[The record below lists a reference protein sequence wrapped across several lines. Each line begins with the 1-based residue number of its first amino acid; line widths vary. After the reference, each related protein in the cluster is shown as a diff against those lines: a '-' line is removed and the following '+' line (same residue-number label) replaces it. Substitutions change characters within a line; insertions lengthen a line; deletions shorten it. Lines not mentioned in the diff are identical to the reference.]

1 MLWIE
6 HTETL
11 KSKLYIIF
19 YSQTAQSNWKQKD
32 TFDSSVIKVIQFT
45 ENQISAHEIFCTKN
59 FKHSLHLKKKKTLP
73 R

>member
-19 YSQTAQSNWKQKD
+19 YSQAAQSNWKQD
-32 TFDSSVIKVIQFT
+32 ATFDKSVIKVIQFT
-45 ENQISAHEIFCTKN
+45 ENKISSHEIYRTKN
-59 FKHSLHLKKKKTLP
+59 FKHSLHLKKKTLP